1 MPTKCFD
8 NSKLLK
14 KRGVG
19 GGVVAAV

>member
-14 KRGVG
+14 KRGIG
-19 GGVVAAV
+19 GEVVAAV